1 MADNIEKRSQ
11 ILKKLGELQKSDF
24 IEILK
29 AMEGYEVTI
38 RLLDPPLHEFLP
50 NPEEL
55 VEKIHKLELHNET
68 IEIAKA
74 KTVLKR
80 ARDLAEI
87 NPMMGHRGVRVGVT
101 YPENI

>member
-1 MADNIEKRSQ
+1 MDYVEQKECSTSSDRIQFICRNDHGRKSIEERGNQ
-11 ILKKLGELQKSDF
+11 VLNKLGQALQKSDF

-55 VEKIHKLELHNET
+55 VEKIQKLKSNGNT
-68 IEIAKA
+68 IMKSIKQ
-74 KTVLKR
+74 K
-80 ARDLAEI
+80 
-87 NPMMGHRGVRVGVT
+87 
-101 YPENI
+101 